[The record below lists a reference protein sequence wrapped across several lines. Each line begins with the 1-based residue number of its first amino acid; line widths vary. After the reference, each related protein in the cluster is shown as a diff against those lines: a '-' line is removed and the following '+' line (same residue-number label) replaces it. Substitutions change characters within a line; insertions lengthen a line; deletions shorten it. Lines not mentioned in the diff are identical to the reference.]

1 MFSFLRK
8 SKEPEFPDYFP
19 IHTDIHSHILP
30 GIDDGAVN
38 VETSIFLVKG
48 LMNLGV
54 TKSIATPH
62 IIGDLYK
69 NDASTIQQSLSKL
82 KSELAIQQIDFE
94 VSAAA
99 EYMLDSY
106 FLELL
111 QRKEKLLTIKDNYIL
126 TEFSYAFAP
135 TNLNELS
142 FEIQM
147 SGYKPIL
154 AHPERYGYFQHNL
167 KTYNRLVDLG
177 FMLQINLLSLAGF
190 YGKGAANAAVYII
203 ENGLASYL
211 GTDLHHDK
219 HLLMLS
225 DPKTRNILH
234 KHLSERHWNDL

>member
-1 MFSFLRK
+1 MFSFFKKKNQILY
-8 SKEPEFPDYFP
+8 PDYFP
-19 IHTDIHSHILP
+19 IQTDIHSHILP
-30 GIDDGAVN
+30 GIDDGSPN
-38 VETSIFLVKG
+38 LDTSILLIKG

-69 NDASTIQQSLSKL
+69 NNSTTIQQALAL
-82 KSELAIQQIDFE
+82 LQSELKNQNIDFE

-111 QRKEKLLTIKDNYIL
+111 QKKESLLTIKDDIIL

-135 TNLNELS
+135 NNLNEIS
-142 FEIQM
+142 FAIQM
-147 SGYKPIL
+147 ANYKPIL
-154 AHPERYGYFQHNL
+154 AHPERYGYFHSNFEV
-167 KTYNRLVDLG
+167 YNRLVDLG

-190 YGKGAANAAVYII
+190 YGKGSVKAAVYIL

-211 GTDLHHDK
+211 GTDLHHDR
-219 HLLMLS
+219 HLMMLS
-225 DPKTRNILH
+225 DPKTRNTLH
-234 KHLSERHWNDL
+234 KYLSERTWNEM